1 MSTEQATAIFAV
13 VAIWGIIAV
22 MNSDGYLIVAVEVV
36 ITLLFIIAIMLT
48 AEYPGM
54 MVFVYIYMQQIVATV
69 AFIRFIGEMR

>member
-1 MSTEQATAIFAV
+1 
-13 VAIWGIIAV
+13 